1 LQVALLRAFVAS
13 RFGDTV
19 DDVLREPQALTGA
32 RAQVLGERTVG
43 GVVEDVPSPDGRIGD
58 IQSPPR

>member
-1 LQVALLRAFVAS
+1 VI
-13 RFGDTV
+13 
-19 DDVLREPQALTGA
+19 
-32 RAQVLGERTVG
+32 GERTVG